1 MGTTN
6 LIGKTVSKCI
16 HITLRFLHYL
26 LCITLHGV
34 LHLYAPIYIYM
45 HIQIELL
52 CIILHAVLHLYA
64 FIHIY
69 MHIQIDNLDREKVW
83 ARSLEGQEYMPGL
96 VGLNNMKN
104 NDYVNVA
111 VQILARV
118 VPIRNYF
125 LDASNYS
132 SSKSILVKRFGELL
146 RKIWNPRNFKGQVCT
161 SHNTNNGEN
170 EYTVNNGHDNDFIV
184 DKVGHDM
191 V

>member
-1 MGTTN
+1 MYCYEHDDYNQTGRE
-6 LIGKTVSKCI
+6 TVSRMCILNTHNASLLCNTI
-16 HITLRFLHYL
+16 HICH
-26 LCITLHGV
+26 IDK
-34 LHLYAPIYIYM
+34 YI
-45 HIQIELL
+45 
-52 CIILHAVLHLYA
+52 
-64 FIHIY
+64 
-69 MHIQIDNLDREKVW
+69 HIQIDNLDRDKVW

-146 RKIWNPRNFKGQVCT
+146 RKIWNPRNFKGQVCARH
-161 SHNTNNGEN
+161 SYCYSDSDRDHSNNS
-170 EYTVNNGHDNDFIV
+170 NGSDNDNSS
-184 DKVGHDM
+184 DNNNHEQ
-191 V
+191 

>member
-1 MGTTN
+1 M
-6 LIGKTVSKCI
+6 
-16 HITLRFLHYL
+16 
-26 LCITLHGV
+26 
-34 LHLYAPIYIYM
+34 
-45 HIQIELL
+45 
-52 CIILHAVLHLYA
+52 
-64 FIHIY
+64 
-69 MHIQIDNLDREKVW
+69 VW

-146 RKIWNPRNFKGQVCT
+146 RKIWNPRNFKGQVQPNSAVILAYLVVMMSSFFLHSC
-161 SHNTNNGEN
+161 
-170 EYTVNNGHDNDFIV
+170 I
-184 DKVGHDM
+184 
-191 V
+191 

>member
-1 MGTTN
+1 M
-6 LIGKTVSKCI
+6 
-16 HITLRFLHYL
+16 
-26 LCITLHGV
+26 
-34 LHLYAPIYIYM
+34 
-45 HIQIELL
+45 
-52 CIILHAVLHLYA
+52 
-64 FIHIY
+64 
-69 MHIQIDNLDREKVW
+69 VW

-146 RKIWNPRNFKGQVCT
+146 RKIWNPRNFKGQVQPNSAVIFAYLVVMMSSFFLHSC
-161 SHNTNNGEN
+161 
-170 EYTVNNGHDNDFIV
+170 I
-184 DKVGHDM
+184 
-191 V
+191 

>member
-1 MGTTN
+1 M
-6 LIGKTVSKCI
+6 
-16 HITLRFLHYL
+16 
-26 LCITLHGV
+26 
-34 LHLYAPIYIYM
+34 HL
-45 HIQIELL
+45 
-52 CIILHAVLHLYA
+52 
-64 FIHIY
+64 
-69 MHIQIDNLDREKVW
+69 QIDSLDREMVW

-146 RKIWNPRNFKGQVCT
+146 RKIWNPRNFKGQVST
-161 SHNTNNGEN
+161 SWQLLIYCLELCQT
-170 EYTVNNGHDNDFIV
+170 
-184 DKVGHDM
+184 
-191 V
+191 

>member
-1 MGTTN
+1 M
-6 LIGKTVSKCI
+6 
-16 HITLRFLHYL
+16 
-26 LCITLHGV
+26 
-34 LHLYAPIYIYM
+34 
-45 HIQIELL
+45 
-52 CIILHAVLHLYA
+52 
-64 FIHIY
+64 
-69 MHIQIDNLDREKVW
+69 VW

-146 RKIWNPRNFKGQVCT
+146 RKIWNPRNFKGQVQPNPALT
-161 SHNTNNGEN
+161 FA
-170 EYTVNNGHDNDFIV
+170 YLVV
-184 DKVGHDM
+184 M
-191 V
+191 VSSIFLHSCM